1 VAEAI
6 FDVLP
11 ISDGPTLA
19 VTPNTADAGRTI
31 AIRGQGY
38 PDACVTFALRLAGEV
53 VPLRLRAIDT
63 APANSTVVVTA
74 EFDLP
79 ESAPAG
85 TTTVELECWAQDAEL
100 LATAVG
106 AVTVA
111 AATLPWF
118 LGVISLV
125 VLLVVI
131 ALALVHARR
140 TRRPPV
146 TGGRECPGRAAKRR
160 RGDLR

>member
-1 VAEAI
+1 
-6 FDVLP
+6 
-11 ISDGPTLA
+11 
-19 VTPNTADAGRTI
+19 
-31 AIRGQGY
+31 
-38 PDACVTFALRLAGEV
+38 VTFTLRLAGEV

-140 TRRPPV
+140 TRRPPSPV
-146 TGGRECPGRAAKRR
+146 DASVRVEPRSVAAEISVR
-160 RGDLR
+160 DLGTERSHAVRLAAHLDSGTHDVEEVAR

>member
-1 VAEAI
+1 M
-6 FDVLP
+6 
-11 ISDGPTLA
+11 
-19 VTPNTADAGRTI
+19 
-31 AIRGQGY
+31 
-38 PDACVTFALRLAGEV
+38 TFTLRLAGEV

-111 AATLPWF
+111 ATLPWF